1 MISLCDSLGD
11 VWVVVWRKCSI
22 INSHSS
28 AWCPALTDERM
39 VQENAQLSHRCWS
52 TFPSPQW
59 SICRSGAV
67 NPPHST
73 CQTPRLQLTEGCWTP
88 SAVAFQ
94 NTDPDPLWPCWSAN
108 APAYL
113 LYDKRHLW
121 SRCCLQHVFNIQA
134 ADCVIAARHPGG
146 KSRHQLCVNNPLWRW
161 FEIQQ
166 RLRKRGVQTWQ
177 LHPRTPETKAFLK
190 IQQALDVV
198 GSAFQ
203 IELTCRVSILCF

>member
-1 MISLCDSLGD
+1 MCGWWYGENVPSSTATVLLG
-11 VWVVVWRKCSI
+11 VQLWQMKGWCKKMLSWVI
-22 INSHSS
+22 D
-28 AWCPALTDERM
+28 AGL
-39 VQENAQLSHRCWS
+39 L
-52 TFPSPQW
+52 FPRLQW
-59 SICRSGAV
+59 SICRSGAGH
-67 NPPHST
+67 PPHST

-108 APAYL
+108 TPAYL

-146 KSRHQLCVNNPLWRW
+146 KSRHQLCVNTPLWRW

-177 LHPRTPETKAFLK
+177 LHPRSPETKAFLK

-198 GSAFQ
+198 GSGFQ
-203 IELTCRVSILCF
+203 IELTCSVSILCF

>member
-22 INSHSS
+22 INSRSS

-52 TFPSPQW
+52 TFPSAAAEYLQIWCCKASP
-59 SICRSGAV
+59 RHMPNATAV
-67 NPPHST
+67 THRRMLNTQRCGFSERW
-73 CQTPRLQLTEGCWTP
+73 PRPT
-88 SAVAFQ
+88 
-94 NTDPDPLWPCWSAN
+94 CWSAN
-108 APAYL
+108 APVYM

-121 SRCCLQHVFNIQA
+121 SRCCLQRVFNIQA

-161 FEIQQ
+161 FHIQQ

-177 LHPRTPETKAFLK
+177 LRPRTPETKAFLK
-190 IQQALDVV
+190 IQQAIGYSWKWFSDTSHLQ
-198 GSAFQ
+198 SF
-203 IELTCRVSILCF
+203 RFMF